1 MTQSQS
7 RRGIYCLTDRA
18 SNALS
23 TSASCCPGKQ
33 DIAEVVADQEIEAIQ
48 LRQLRRQAQIPPGGL
63 QALHQI
69 AGARKRNTECLLY
82 TDTGYSL
89 NAIRSWG
96 RYSGVINPVMEL
108 RHLRS
113 FVAVAKE
120 AHFGRAARAL
130 NVVQPAVS
138 RTIRA
143 LEQELGVV
151 LFERLPRGVRLTDAG
166 RLYLREVER
175 ILANVSAASRLA
187 REAADVGHEVTTV
200 GYSMV
205 LKSQEDILG
214 NILERFSKTHPKYI
228 VNLRFLSTFE
238 QQKGIRERTV
248 DVGFGH
254 LCGAPMEGLRIVR
267 IEEDPFCAARVG
279 VGHRSAGLK
288 RLSLSDLKDDPLLIF
303 RRARNP
309 EMFDYVMEHLQA
321 SGFKG
326 EIIQNADFSFWN
338 WKVELMSRNTAWILS
353 NRSSLKAAMAGTV
366 CLPLGNFKL
375 SFGIDF
381 ICREDDDSKPVKAL
395 LSIIGASQRKS
406 G

>member
-1 MTQSQS
+1 
-7 RRGIYCLTDRA
+7 
-18 SNALS
+18 
-23 TSASCCPGKQ
+23 
-33 DIAEVVADQEIEAIQ
+33 
-48 LRQLRRQAQIPPGGL
+48 
-63 QALHQI
+63 
-69 AGARKRNTECLLY
+69 
-82 TDTGYSL
+82 
-89 NAIRSWG
+89 
-96 RYSGVINPVMEL
+96 MEL

-113 FVAVAKE
+113 FVAVANE
-120 AHFGRAARAL
+120 GHFGRAALAL
-130 NVVQPAVS
+130 NIVQPALS

-151 LFERLPRGVRLTDAG
+151 LFDRLPSGVRLTDAG
-166 RLYLREVER
+166 RQYLREVER
-175 ILANVSAASRLA
+175 ILADVSAASRLA
-187 REAADVGHEVTTV
+187 RSAADVEQKVTTV

-214 NILERFSKTHPKYI
+214 NILERFSKAHPKYI

-238 QQKGIRERTV
+238 QQNAIRERTV
-248 DVGFGH
+248 DAGFGH
-254 LCGAPMEGLRIVR
+254 LCGPPMEGLRSIR

-279 VGHRSAGLK
+279 IGHRTAGRK
-288 RLSLSDLKDDPLLIF
+288 RISVSDLKDDPLLIF

-309 EMFDYVMEHLQA
+309 QMFDYVVERLQT

-338 WKVELMSRNTAWILS
+338 WKVELMSRNTGWILS

-366 CLPLGNFKL
+366 CLPLSNFEL
-375 SFGIDF
+375 PFGIDF

-395 LSIIGASQRKS
+395 LSSIGASQRKS